1 MMKIQARCLWL
12 PTDAVLT
19 IRFFLMTDSA
29 DFTGKPDSCP
39 YEKLGKSLRGV
50 MNKQNGHLY
59 EFGDFQLD
67 PMQRILFHHGERVR
81 LEPKAIETLLAL
93 LEQPGQVMRKEDL
106 MERIWPDT
114 FVEEISLTKNI
125 SLLRKTLRNGN
136 GAGKFI
142 ETIPT
147 VGYRFVA
154 EVQQA
159 TNGNGQATKIAAP
172 EPTTL
177 PEPKAAA
184 AEIIERVEPA
194 AEVLILA
201 PVPTKKRWLWLVGI
215 AVLLSCTAGALY
227 FRDKR
232 ASQAQQKSIAVMP
245 FKNLSGDVEQ
255 EYFTDGLTEHLI
267 QDLSRLK
274 DFKVIARDSV
284 FRFKGKPIDWR
295 EAGQQL
301 NVAAILEGSIRR
313 NDDRLQINVTLRST
327 EDGHVIWTSE
337 RDKPLADII
346 AIEKEIGCSVTANLQ
361 VVLCNDESSRI
372 ETNNIEAYLTYLKG
386 LYQFNLRTGESLK
399 KAINYFEEAVALD
412 PNFAE
417 GWAAVAD
424 AYYIGKWYIPL
435 SHDAVTSKGSAAARE
450 AWALDQKSAHACL
463 MMAIYLSDS
472 GQRDKAEAFDVQ
484 VLLLNPNYAYFS
496 QSHGLYL
503 SLIGHYDEGI
513 NLLKKAQQLD
523 PLSLVVNTDVG
534 YAYYIAHRYDEA
546 IAAYRKALA
555 MDQKFSL
562 AHLLLGLALTQTDQH
577 DEAITEVQRATDR
590 GSEYLAALGN
600 VYARAGKQA
609 QAKAVLKELQQLAR
623 QGYVPPYQ
631 IAWVY
636 CGLGDTEKALP
647 LMQQSVEKNV
657 GVIDFKHHPVY
668 EPLLTDPRYQE
679 LLLKVKFPW

>member
-1 MMKIQARCLWL
+1 M
-12 PTDAVLT
+12 
-19 IRFFLMTDSA
+19 S
-29 DFTGKPDSCP
+29 
-39 YEKLGKSLRGV
+39 
-50 MNKQNGHLY
+50 KQNGHLY
-59 EFGDFQLD
+59 KFGDFQFD
-67 PMQRILFHHGERVR
+67 PMERVLFHQGERVR

-93 LEQPGQVMRKEDL
+93 LEQPGHVIRKEDL
-106 MERIWPDT
+106 MERVWPDA
-114 FVEEISLTKNI
+114 FVEEINLTKNI
-125 SLLRKTLRNGN
+125 STLRKTLRNGN

-154 EVQQA
+154 EVRQS
-159 TNGNGQATKIAAP
+159 TNGNGQVNGQAKTATP
-172 EPTTL
+172 ELKTD
-177 PEPKAAA
+177 A
-184 AEIIERVEPA
+184 AEIIERVEPVV
-194 AEVLILA
+194 EVSIPA
-201 PVPTKKRWLWLVGI
+201 PVPTKKRWLWLAGLI
-215 AVLLSCTAGALY
+215 VLLSCTAGALY

-232 ASQAQQKSIAVMP
+232 SSQAQPKSIAVMP

-267 QDLSRLK
+267 QDLSCLK
-274 DFKVIARDSV
+274 EFKVIARDSV

-295 EAGQQL
+295 TAGQQL

-327 EDGHVIWTSE
+327 EDGRVIWASE
-337 RDKPLADII
+337 RSNQALSDIMV
-346 AIEKEIGCSVTANLQ
+346 IEKEIGCSVTANLQ
-361 VVLCNDESSRI
+361 VVLCNDERARI

-386 LYQFNLRTGESLK
+386 LYQFNLRTSESLK
-399 KAINYFEEAVALD
+399 KAIKYFEEAVALD

-417 GWAAVAD
+417 GWAAVAG

-435 SHDAVTSKGSAAARE
+435 PHEVVTPKGSSAARK

-463 MMAIYLSDS
+463 MMAIYLTDS
-472 GQRDKAEAFDVQ
+472 GHRAEAEAFDLQ

-503 SLIGHYDEGI
+503 SLIGRYDEGI
-513 NLLKKAQQLD
+513 NLMKKAQQLD

-534 YAYYIAHRYDEA
+534 YAYYIARRYDEA
-546 IAAYRKALA
+546 ITAYRNALA
-555 MDQKFSL
+555 MDQNFSL
-562 AHLLLGLALTQTDQH
+562 AHLLLGLALTQTGQH
-577 DEAITEVQRATDR
+577 DEAIAEVQRATDR

-609 QAKAVLKELQQLAR
+609 EAMAVLRELQQLAR
-623 QGYVPPYQ
+623 KGYVPPYQ

-636 CGLGDTEKALP
+636 CGLGDVDQAL
-647 LMQQSVEKNV
+647 MMVQKSVEKIV

-668 EPLLTDPRYQE
+668 EPLLADPRYQE
-679 LLLKVKFPW
+679 LLLKARIPW